1 MFKTRTPKTIL
12 LSLLAFAAGASAFFQ
27 LKRSANVK
35 AKKRKHDLLV
45 DEMSDQSFPA
55 SDAPAY

>member
-1 MFKTRTPKTIL
+1 MLKTCTPKTMR

-27 LKRSANVK
+27 LKHLANVK
-35 AKKRKHDLLV
+35 AKRRKHDALI
-45 DEMSDQSFPA
+45 DEMSEQSFPA